1 MTDSTQ
7 KALELAEKGRTAYQI
22 QLGQSYLTGR
32 DFDGND
38 FPQDYSEAMRW
49 LKRANDQGAFTAT
62 YLLGT
67 MYEEG
72 KGVPVD
78 VPAAIELYEQSVER
92 GAYLPCVNLAR
103 IYAQGTGSAS
113 VEVARRELV
122 SEGLVLQRR
131 GRRHRRDGGSA
142 RVLGSKV
149 SARR

>member
-1 MTDSTQ
+1 MTDSRQTV
-7 KALELAEKGRTAYQI
+7 LELAEKGRTAYQI

-32 DFDGND
+32 DFDGSD

-49 LKRANDQGAFTAT
+49 LKRAHDQGAFTAT

-78 VPAAIELYEQSVER
+78 VPAAIVLYEQAVER

-103 IYAQGTGSAS
+103 IYAQGKGVPQSRSLAENWYRKVLS
-113 VEVARRELV
+113 FKDEVDDVGEMQEAREF
-122 SEGLVLQRR
+122 
-131 GRRHRRDGGSA
+131 
-142 RVLGSKV
+142 LGQK
-149 SARR
+149 